1 MGLIHSPKIPS
12 KGLVHAYDVGN
23 PRCAPEGTISVLDL
37 VGDKNAQID
46 NGAFVSPEFGGCIK
60 CDDTDDAVEWDDGSS
75 DEINLGTGP
84 QTVSVWYY
92 QHNPSEGYVIVFGS
106 SLTTYGYHLAV
117 APSNTIIRVGIGQD
131 KYFGSLGGSITG
143 EKWQN
148 VTYTRDGTYY
158 RIYVDGVQ
166 KTATDTTLT
175 ADTTIGR
182 MNGSTYHRQSD
193 YGCVYMYNR
202 VLSATEV
209 KQLYDAMKGRYN
221 RGD

>member
-12 KGLVHAYDVGN
+12 RGLVHAYDVGN
-23 PRCAPEGTISVLDL
+23 PRCTPEGTISVLDL

-60 CDDTDDAVEWDDGSS
+60 CDATDDAVEWNGGAS
-75 DEINLGTGP
+75 DEINLGTVHS
-84 QTVSVWYY
+84 VSVWYY
-92 QHNPSEGYVIVFGS
+92 NHEPSAGYVNLTGS
-106 SLTTYGYHLAV
+106 SNNTYGYNLV
-117 APSNTIIRVGIGQD
+117 VSTTNTIIRVGVGQA

-148 VTYTRDGTYY
+148 VTWTRNGTYY
-158 RIYVDGVQ
+158 TIYVDGVQ
-166 KTATDTTLT
+166 RTATDTTLT
-175 ADTTIGR
+175 NDTTIGR
-182 MNGSTYHRQSD
+182 MNGGAYHRQSD

-202 VLSATEV
+202 VISATEV
-209 KQLYDAMKGRYN
+209 KELYDAMKGRYN